1 MASTLVRLGAKII
14 VWSSVVDAPTHILDD
29 EDDVRAWTKE
39 EYGGFGLRELP
50 ARLERL
56 RAKGTSSLIYES
68 AEDAVSGNR
77 AGKGETE
84 LTFEQLV
91 AYYGV
96 DREDYDDPPE
106 GIRRGDDD
114 DEPKDQ
120 P

>member
-1 MASTLVRLGAKII
+1 MGNFLVRLGAKI
-14 VWSSVVDAPTHILDD
+14 VRWSTVVDAPTHIFDD
-29 EDDVRAWTKE
+29 EDDVRAWIKE
-39 EYGGFGLRELP
+39 EYGVFGLRELP
-50 ARLERL
+50 ACLERL

-77 AGKGETE
+77 AGKDETE

-106 GIRRGDDD
+106 GRRWFDDD
-114 DEPKDQ
+114 A
-120 P
+120 

>member
-29 EDDVRAWTKE
+29 EDDVRAWTKDE
-39 EYGGFGLRELP
+39 CGVFGLRELP
-50 ARLERL
+50 ARLDRL
-56 RAKGTSSLIYES
+56 RAKGTSSFIDDS

-91 AYYGV
+91 AYFGV
-96 DREDYDDPPE
+96 DRQSYDDPPE
-106 GIRRGDDD
+106 GRRWGDDAD
-114 DEPKDQ
+114 V
-120 P
+120 